1 MKQGTSDITAGK
13 GKMKDRNG
21 IERREF
27 RAADGV
33 LIVADVGGDPQ
44 QPTVVLMHGGG
55 QTRHSWSGAMR
66 ALVRA
71 GYQVINFDARGHGES
86 GWSPDGRYPPASRVA
101 DLAAV
106 LKDIQ
111 SPVALVGASMG
122 GATALFAIGEDIW
135 PPAAALIMVDIVPRP
150 NPVGTKKITAFMQSH
165 PEGFATLEAAA
176 EAVSAYNPHRP
187 RPKDIG
193 GLAKNLRK
201 RGDGRYYWHWD
212 PRILEGDGQSEPGV
226 MADTLIA
233 CTRKV
238 GVPTLLVRG
247 LASDVVTDQSV
258 EEFRHY
264 LPSLEV
270 FNVPSAGHMVAG
282 DRNDAFNDGVIQ
294 FLCRH
299 VPPSAPAV

>member
-1 MKQGTSDITAGK
+1 MSNDK
-13 GKMKDRNG
+13 NG
-21 IERREF
+21 IERRDF
-27 RAADGV
+27 RTADGA

-66 ALVRA
+66 ALVNA

-86 GWSPDGRYPPASRVA
+86 GWSPDGRYSPTSRVA

-122 GATALFAIGEDIW
+122 GATALFAIGEDIR

-150 NPVGTKKITAFMQSH
+150 DPVGTKKITAFMQSH
-165 PEGFATLEAAA
+165 PEGFATLAAAA

-201 RGDGRYYWHWD
+201 RSDGRYYWHWD
-212 PRILEGDGQSEPGV
+212 PRMLDGDGQSEPGV
-226 MADTLIA
+226 MAETLIA

-238 GVPTLLVRG
+238 RVPTLLVRG
-247 LASDVVTDQSV
+247 LASEVVTDQSV

-270 FNVPSAGHMVAG
+270 FNVPNAGHMVAG
-282 DRNDAFNDGVIQ
+282 DRNDAFNDGVVQ
-294 FLCRH
+294 FLRRH
-299 VPPSAPAV
+299 VPPGAGRLNGHGGER